1 MIPVENRPFHQLRI
15 ATTPR
20 RTSTHGMPASAL
32 VFIADWIK
40 SRSAAKY
47 DISFATS
54 KQLRPDSRHKE
65 GT

>member
-47 DISFATS
+47 DISFGHLQTIA
-54 KQLRPDSRHKE
+54 P
-65 GT
+65 G